1 MDTPFDLAGLRR
13 LDAAHHL
20 HPFTDHVALHKQ
32 GTHVIRSARGC
43 TLVDEAGRELLDALA
58 GLWCVNIGYG
68 RDEIRAAVD
77 AQMRRVAFYPSFFNT
92 STEPTIRLAARLAE
106 LVPRGLGHVIFSN
119 SGSEANETAL
129 KLTRAYWKLRG
140 LPEKKKVLS
149 RTFAYHGVGLA
160 TTSLTGLPSCLDPF
174 DLPLPGF
181 LHVPGPLAYGSG
193 MSPEEY
199 GAKCLAETE
208 RTIAREGARTIG
220 AMFVEPIQGAG
231 GVIVPP
237 AGYLAQLRE
246 LCRRNDILFV
256 ADEVITGFGRLGAWF
271 ASELWSL
278 EPDLMTVAKG
288 ITSGYV
294 PLGGTFA
301 RDEIASTLAEGG
313 YLAHGFTYTGH
324 PLACAA
330 ALANLEVLTQERLV
344 ERVRDDV
351 GPRFQQGLAKLGAH
365 PAVAETRGFAL
376 IGAFEMR
383 RPPRGPLAE
392 AEPNALGPA
401 LHALG
406 REEGVIVRG
415 IRDLGAMSPP
425 FVVTHAELDEMFAR
439 TARALDRLWAGEV
452 AKG

>member
-20 HPFTDHVALHKQ
+20 HPFTDHAALHKQ

-43 TLVDEAGRELLDALA
+43 TLVDETGRELLDGLA

-68 RDEIRAAVD
+68 REEIRLAVD
-77 AQMRRVAFYPSFFNT
+77 AQMRQVAFYPSFFNT

-140 LPEKKKVLS
+140 QPGKKKVLS

-193 MSPEEY
+193 MSAAEY
-199 GAKCLAETE
+199 GAKCLAETA
-208 RTIAREGARTIG
+208 RTIAREGAQTIG
-220 AMFVEPIQGAG
+220 AMFVEPMQGAG

-237 AGYLAQLRE
+237 EGYLTQLRE

-301 RDEIASTLAEGG
+301 RDEVASTLAKGG

-330 ALANLEVLTQERLV
+330 ALANLEVLTRERLV

-351 GPRFQQGLAKLGAH
+351 GPRFQRLLAKLAAH

-376 IGAFEMR
+376 IGAFELR
-383 RPPRGPLAE
+383 RPPRGPLAN

-401 LHALG
+401 LHALC

-439 TARALDRLWAGEV
+439 TTRALDRLWAGEV
-452 AKG
+452 AKA

>member
-1 MDTPFDLAGLRR
+1 MSTTLDLDQLRR

-20 HPFTDHVALHKQ
+20 HPFTDHVALHKA
-32 GTHVIRSARGC
+32 GTHVIRSARGS
-43 TLVDEAGRELLDALA
+43 TLVDETGRELLDGLA

-77 AQMRRVAFYPSFFNT
+77 AQMRQVAFYPSFFNT

-106 LVPRGLGHVIFSN
+106 LVPPGLGHVIFSN

-129 KLTRAYWKLRG
+129 KLARAYWKLRG
-140 LPEKKKVLS
+140 RAGKTKVLS
-149 RTFAYHGVGLA
+149 RTYAYHGVGLA
-160 TTSLTGLPSCLDPF
+160 TTSLTGLPSCLEPF

-181 LHVPGPLAYGSG
+181 LHVPGPLAYGTG
-193 MSPEEY
+193 KSPAEH
-199 GAKCLAETE
+199 GRWCLEETE
-208 RTIAREGARTIG
+208 RTIAREGADTIG

-237 AGYLAQLRE
+237 TGYLAQLRE
-246 LCRRNDILFV
+246 LCRQNDILFV

-278 EPDLMTVAKG
+278 QPDLMTVAKG
-288 ITSGYV
+288 ITSGYI
-294 PLGGTFA
+294 PLGGTLA
-301 RDEIASTLAEGG
+301 RDEIADTLSRGG

-324 PLACAA
+324 PVACAA
-330 ALANLEVLTQERLV
+330 ALANLEVLTRERLV

-351 GPRFQQGLAKLGAH
+351 GPRFQAALARLASH

-383 RPPRGPLAE
+383 KPARGPLAS
-392 AEPNALGPA
+392 AGPNALGPA
-401 LHALG
+401 LHALC

-439 TARALDRLWAGEV
+439 TARALDRMWAGEV
-452 AKG
+452 AKS